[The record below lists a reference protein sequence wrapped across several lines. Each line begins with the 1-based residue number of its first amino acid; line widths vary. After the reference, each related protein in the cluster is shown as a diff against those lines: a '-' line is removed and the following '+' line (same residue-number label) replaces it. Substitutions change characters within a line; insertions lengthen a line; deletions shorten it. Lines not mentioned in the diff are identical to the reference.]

1 MNNRPTCLPLDSWRN
16 RMNQI
21 KLDENKFYTL
31 AETVE
36 LVQTTLDAVKEKSDK
51 SELKYSTTDVYWVIH
66 DMLRYINRNVQGE
79 FSLRRKEK
87 GTYRIT
93 YTTQESGQQKAKN
106 KLKSDVQQTADYLEN
121 LTGRRP
127 PWG

>member
-1 MNNRPTCLPLDSWRN
+1 
-16 RMNQI
+16 MNQI
-21 KLDENKFYTL
+21 KLDENKMYTL
-31 AETVE
+31 AEVVE
-36 LVQTTLDAVKEKSDK
+36 LVQTTLDAVKDKSDK
-51 SELKYSTTDVYWVIH
+51 SELQYSTTDVYWVIH

-87 GTYRIT
+87 GTYRVA
-93 YTTQESGQQKAKN
+93 YTTEESGRQKAKN
-106 KLKSDVQQTADYLEN
+106 NLNSEVQQTADYLEN

>member
-1 MNNRPTCLPLDSWRN
+1 
-16 RMNQI
+16 MNQI
-21 KLDENKFYTL
+21 KLDESKSYTL
-31 AETVE
+31 AEVVE
-36 LVQTTLDAVKEKSDK
+36 LVQTTLDAVKDKSDK
-51 SELKYSTTDVYWVIH
+51 SELRYSTTDVYWVIY

-87 GTYRIT
+87 GTYRIA
-93 YTTQESGQQKAKN
+93 YTTEESGKQKAKS
-106 KLKSDVQQTADYLEN
+106 KLKSEVQQTADYLEN